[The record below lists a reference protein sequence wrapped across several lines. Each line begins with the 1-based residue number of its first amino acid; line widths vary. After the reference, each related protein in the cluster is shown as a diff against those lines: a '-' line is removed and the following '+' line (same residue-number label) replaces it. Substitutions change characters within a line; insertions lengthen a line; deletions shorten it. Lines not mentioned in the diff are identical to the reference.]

1 MKQKY
6 ILANHDGD
14 INENVTKNRFNKQNM
29 ILQRAFGIF
38 VHFIRRLQ
46 NSTRWTWIPKGPV
59 KVL

>member
-46 NSTRWTWIPKGPV
+46 NSTR
-59 KVL
+59 